1 MPIRGRE
8 VVLGIVALAAG
19 LAIAV
24 LDSRPGWDDT
34 GITAVLLAVA
44 AGLVAAASGRR
55 PWLWAILVGIW
66 VPVVEIPATGGTGPI
81 LALAFAG
88 IGALAGY
95 GFARLL
101 EHPATG

>member
-1 MPIRGRE
+1 MPIRSRE
-8 VVLGIVALAAG
+8 VVLGILAVVAG

-55 PWLWAILVGIW
+55 PWLWAVLVGMW
-66 VPVVEIPATGGTGPI
+66 VPVLEIPATGEGGPI
-81 LALAFAG
+81 LALAIAG
-88 IGALAGY
+88 IAALAGY

>member
-1 MPIRGRE
+1 MAIRSRE
-8 VVLGIVALAAG
+8 VVLGVLALVAG

-34 GITAVLLAVA
+34 GISAVLLAVA

-66 VPVVEIPATGGTGPI
+66 VPVLEIPATGGLGPI
-81 LALAFAG
+81 IALAIAG
-88 IGALAGY
+88 IGAVVGY